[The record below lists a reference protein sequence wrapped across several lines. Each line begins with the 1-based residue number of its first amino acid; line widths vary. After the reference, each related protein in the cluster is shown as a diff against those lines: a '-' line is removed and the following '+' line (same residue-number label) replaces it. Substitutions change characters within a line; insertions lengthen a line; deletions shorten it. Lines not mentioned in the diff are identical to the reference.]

1 MDAPACNGS
10 TRFSPRE
17 FIKRYGDRNLADM
30 QALSCPYCES
40 KLSYIGLAKM
50 NNLRDVV
57 EEKYYEYEIQNYY
70 ISMFAVLVICVL
82 ILLSLSFVLS
92 ENLIFILASSLLISA
107 TLIVTF
113 LVLFTYIGKIRG
125 AVIAFERNLRQVT
138 VTILLLCLAAT
149 LLALVALIVL

>member
-1 MDAPACNGS
+1 
-10 TRFSPRE
+10 
-17 FIKRYGDRNLADM
+17 
-30 QALSCPYCES
+30 
-40 KLSYIGLAKM
+40 M

-70 ISMFAVLVICVL
+70 ISMFVVLVICVL